1 MRAFLKKLLIILFW
15 LAVWQLLSLAV
26 HNVILLSGPLETL
39 KALWAL
45 IPTKDFWI
53 SVATSLARI
62 LAGFLAGSAA
72 GILLASLSASSRL
85 AEEVLNVPVTVVKDL
100 RFPVNHWLMPRI
112 RQPSRIETKAMIY
125 PCP

>member
-26 HNVILLSGPLETL
+26 HNVILLSGPFETL

-45 IPTKDFWI
+45 LPTKDFWI

-62 LAGFLAGSAA
+62 LVGFLAGSAA
-72 GILLASLSASSRL
+72 GILLASLSASSSSL
-85 AEEVLNVPVTVVKDL
+85 LWSWAAFLFASLFEVASMFRERVFHLP
-100 RFPVNHWLMPRI
+100 
-112 RQPSRIETKAMIY
+112 PSL
-125 PCP
+125 

>member
-26 HNVILLSGPLETL
+26 HNVILLSGPFETL

-62 LAGFLAGSAA
+62 LAGFLAGSAI
-72 GILLASLSASSRL
+72 GILLASLSASSKL
-85 AEEVLNVPVTVVKDL
+85 AEDVLKEPVL
-100 RFPVNHWLMPRI
+100 GFNPR
-112 RQPSRIETKAMIY
+112 QGVTKEDVIAILEQAY
-125 PCP
+125 

>member
-26 HNVILLSGPLETL
+26 HNVILLSGPFETL

-62 LAGFLAGSAA
+62 LAGFLAQITGKIPK
-72 GILLASLSASSRL
+72 GLCDLLTFIPRCFIKLHVGGECAFIQQ
-85 AEEVLNVPVTVVKDL
+85 
-100 RFPVNHWLMPRI
+100 FPDTLCGFLPGHDMCGGQIPG
-112 RQPSRIETKAMIY
+112 
-125 PCP
+125 